1 MQIWLTD
8 RFGNTGAM
16 AKLDTTQWIMTL
28 GIIVPAV
35 LVIIGGI
42 IKHLWLKK
50 QNGKQIAGIIR
61 SEVICNEIN
70 KLLMNGTWS
79 RVDHLI
85 SHLSKSFPKDSV
97 VEQLSKMEKD
107 GKLTWGGGPMKDDS
121 KVKLVK
127 VK

>member
-1 MQIWLTD
+1 VQIRLAD

-16 AKLDTTQWIMTL
+16 ANLDTTQWIMIL
-28 GIIVPAV
+28 GIIVPSV
-35 LVIIGGI
+35 LLIIGGI
-42 IKHLWLKK
+42 I
-50 QNGKQIAGIIR
+50 GKIR

-70 KLLMNGTWS
+70 KLLMNGTWYQAGLL
-79 RVDHLI
+79 V

-121 KVKLVK
+121 KLKLVK

>member
-1 MQIWLTD
+1 MAD
-8 RFGNTGAM
+8 RFGNTWAM
-16 AKLDTTQWIMTL
+16 AKLDTTQWIMIC
-28 GIIVPAV
+28 GIIPPV
-35 LVIIGGI
+35 LLIIGGI
-42 IKHLWLKK
+42 IKHFWLKK
-50 QNGKQIAGIIR
+50 QNGEQIAGKIR

-70 KLLMNGTWS
+70 KLLMNGTWYQAGLL
-79 RVDHLI
+79 V